1 MELLVKTMAGLEPV
15 LVNELEK
22 LGANNISTLKR
33 AVRFEGDKE
42 LLYRAN
48 LELHT
53 ALRILL
59 PIKRFRAPHENSFY
73 KQIKKIDWTQFLSIH
88 DTIAVDAVSYSKHL
102 SHTKYLALRTKD
114 AIVDQFR
121 KLTGD
126 RPNVD
131 VVNPTLRIHV
141 HISKDECTLALDS
154 SGDSLHRRGYRTE
167 TLEAPINEVLA
178 AGLIAL
184 SGWNFDC
191 DFVDP
196 MCGSG
201 TFLVEAAFWAHHIA
215 PQLYRESF
223 GFMRWKDFDAK
234 LWEKVRN
241 EARQRVRPF
250 DHQIL
255 GFDKSFKAIKIT
267 QQNILAAHLEGK
279 IEVDR
284 RKFQKLPKPGP
295 SGLLLMNPP
304 YDERLAERNIHE
316 LYREIG
322 DRLKNEFTGYTA
334 WIISSNKDALK
345 NIGLRPSRKMTVFNG
360 QLECKFQ
367 KFELYE
373 GSKKAKKQLNVSEE
387 S

>member
-1 MELLVKTMAGLEPV
+1 MAGLEPI
-15 LVNELEK
+15 LVSELEK
-22 LGANNISTLKR
+22 LGAKKIKSLKR

-59 PIKRFRAPHENSFY
+59 PIKKFRAPHENSFY
-73 KQIKKIDWTQFLSIH
+73 KQIKKIDWTEFLNVN

-114 AIVDQFR
+114 AIVDHFR

-131 VVNPTLRIHV
+131 VTDPTLRLHV

-154 SGDSLHRRGYRTE
+154 SGNSLHKRGYRTE
-167 TLEAPINEVLA
+167 SSEAPINEVLA

-184 SGWNFDC
+184 SGWDYNS
-191 DFVDP
+191 DFIDP

-201 TFLVEAAFWAHHIA
+201 TFLIEAALWAHNIA

-223 GFMRWKDFDAK
+223 GFMRWKDFDSK
-234 LWEKVRN
+234 LWQKVRA
-241 EARQRVRPF
+241 EAEGKVTAF
-250 DHQIL
+250 EHQIL
-255 GFDKSFKAIKIT
+255 GFDKSFKAIKAT

-279 IEVDR
+279 IVVDR
-284 RKFQKLPKPGP
+284 RKFQKLSKPGLT
-295 SGLLLMNPP
+295 GLLLMNPP
-304 YDERLAERNIHE
+304 YDERMAEENINE

-322 DRLKNEFTGYTA
+322 DRLKNEFVGYTA
-334 WIISSNKDALK
+334 WLISSNKEALK
-345 NIGLRPSRKMTVFNG
+345 SIGLRPSRKMTVFNG

-367 KFELYE
+367 KFEMYE
-373 GSKKAKKQLNVSEE
+373 GSKKAKKQLDTTT
-387 S
+387 